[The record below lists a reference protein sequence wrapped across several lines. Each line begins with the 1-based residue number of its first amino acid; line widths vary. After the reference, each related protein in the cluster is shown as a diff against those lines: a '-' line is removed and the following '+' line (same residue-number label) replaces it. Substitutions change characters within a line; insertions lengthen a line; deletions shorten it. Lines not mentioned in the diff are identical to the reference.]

1 MPYRHDL
8 KFKTSSSFQ
17 MMDQFI
23 IKICI
28 IVSFGDHVIQAQEID
43 KKTESEES
51 PIINVKA

>member
-1 MPYRHDL
+1 
-8 KFKTSSSFQ
+8 

-43 KKTESEES
+43 KKTETEES